1 MAPQGSGPIN
11 ENQRIQN
18 THFFFLLGLR
28 EWKGPTPH
36 CLLSVCVYVMMMRE
50 VQQSLLPSILFVV
63 INPRDIHALGKDEL
77 YINDYVQKNGGTN
90 NSQVSLSLN

>member
-50 VQQSLLPSILFVV
+50 VQQSLLPSILFGDPAPSPNMLMLHNIVSPLERLY
-63 INPRDIHALGKDEL
+63 NSAL
-77 YINDYVQKNGGTN
+77 ISV
-90 NSQVSLSLN
+90 